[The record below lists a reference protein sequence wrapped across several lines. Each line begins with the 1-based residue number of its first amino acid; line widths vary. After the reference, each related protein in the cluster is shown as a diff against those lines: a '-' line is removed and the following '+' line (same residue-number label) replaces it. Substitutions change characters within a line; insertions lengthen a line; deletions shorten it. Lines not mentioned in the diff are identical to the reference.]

1 VTARYEHIDFTP
13 PQGARDAARRALEVR
28 ATKPPSQR
36 GMTGVGLARARDLA
50 NGKSLSPETVRRMKA
65 YFDRH
70 EVDKQGSTWGEQG
83 KGWQAWQGWGGDAGY
98 AWARKVVRQMD
109 AADEA
114 AKMSDATTT
123 MADAEVSVVP
133 FHEYP
138 FAEGAWDADAAIQRL
153 RAWAGVDADEP
164 SADAWNDYAEGFA
177 IVRGP
182 RDNLTSYILPHHDV
196 RGDELVTVPAGVSA
210 AIGALHGARGG
221 GVDVPADVRDAA
233 LKHLERHRAAWEQ
246 SRTARCPS
254 VAISMTAEPV
264 SRSQI
269 QIARMGD
276 FKGHPQGG
284 FTMDGE
290 TFAGIVGNFDR
301 SKNRRVPVDY
311 EHATEMVSAPGVL
324 QHGAPAVGWITALE
338 VRGEELWATVEW
350 CDPAAVEAI
359 RSGRYAYCS
368 PAVVFGAVDP
378 ESGEPI
384 GARLTSVALT
394 NRPFLDGMEPVTAR
408 DPRAA
413 SLSPESVHIPAAIR
427 AEKETKME
435 DEKKMAV
442 PMGESKAMAK
452 LRAMGA
458 TYCNLEGQVEE
469 MAILEAIEK
478 MLEKLEEL
486 EMAESAA
493 MSDRVI
499 AEGRAPATARD
510 RLVKLC
516 RADRVTFDALY
527 PAQSAPAA
535 DARLMSA
542 RVAPQG
548 GIPAERAPS
557 PVRHADAAHDRAT
570 RLMSANAALTYKDA
584 LLQASRDLRE
594 EALAPLT
601 ALIGGLK

>member
-1 VTARYEHIDFTP
+1 MKRYAHIDFSP
-13 PQGARDAARRALEVR
+13 PQGAREAARRALEVR
-28 ATKPPSQR
+28 AEKPPSQR
-36 GMTGVGLARARDLA
+36 GMTPVGLARARDLA

-70 EVDKQGSTWGEQG
+70 QVDKRGSTWDEQG

-109 AADEA
+109 AADEKA
-114 AKMSDATTT
+114 ATMSDVTTTT

-133 FHEYP
+133 FQAYP
-138 FAEGAWDADAAIQRL
+138 FADGSWDADAAVGRL
-153 RAWAGVDADEP
+153 RAWSGVDAETP
-164 SADAWNDYAEGFA
+164 SSAAWTKYAEGFA

-196 RGDELVTVPAGVSA
+196 RDGELVTVPAGVSA

-233 LKHLERHRAAWEQ
+233 LSHLEKHRAAWEQ
-246 SRTARCPS
+246 SRASRCPS
-254 VAISMTAEPV
+254 VAITMAAEPV
-264 SRSQI
+264 SRSAI
-269 QIARMGD
+269 QIARPGD

-284 FTMDGE
+284 FAMDGE
-290 TFAGIVGNFDR
+290 TFAGIIRNFEASR
-301 SKNRRVPVDY
+301 NRRVPVDY

-324 QHGAPAVGWITALE
+324 QHGAPAVGWVTSLE
-338 VRGEELWATVEW
+338 VRGDDLWATVEW

-368 PAVVFGAVDP
+368 PAIVFGAIDP
-378 ESGEPI
+378 ESGESI

-408 DPRAA
+408 DPRAS
-413 SLSPESVHIPAAIR
+413 SLSPESVHIPAAVKVER
-427 AEKETKME
+427 TPKME
-435 DEKKMAV
+435 DEKKM
-442 PMGESKAMAK
+442 GESKAMTK
-452 LRAMGA
+452 LRSMGA
-458 TYCNLEGQVEE
+458 TYCNLDGQAEE

-478 MLEKLEEL
+478 MLEKLEML

-516 RADRVTFDALY
+516 RADRATFEALY
-527 PAQSAPAA
+527 PAQAAPAA

>member
-1 VTARYEHIDFTP
+1 VKRYAHIDFSP
-13 PQGARDAARRALEVR
+13 PQGAREAARRALEVR
-28 ATKPPSQR
+28 AEKPPSQR
-36 GMTGVGLARARDLA
+36 GMTPVGLARARDLA

-70 EVDKQGSTWGEQG
+70 QVDKRGSTWDEQG

-109 AADEA
+109 AADEKA
-114 AKMSDATTT
+114 ATMSDVTTTT

-133 FHEYP
+133 FQAYP
-138 FAEGAWDADAAIQRL
+138 FADGSWDADAAVGRL
-153 RAWAGVDADEP
+153 RAWSGVDAETP
-164 SADAWNDYAEGFA
+164 SSAAWTKYAEGFA

-196 RGDELVTVPAGVSA
+196 RDGELVTVPAGVSA

-233 LKHLERHRAAWEQ
+233 LSHLEKHRAAWEQ
-246 SRTARCPS
+246 SRASRCPS
-254 VAISMTAEPV
+254 VAITMAAEPV
-264 SRSQI
+264 SRSAI
-269 QIARMGD
+269 QIARPGD

-284 FTMDGE
+284 FVMDGE
-290 TFAGIVGNFDR
+290 TFAGIIRNFESSR
-301 SKNRRVPVDY
+301 NRRVPVDY

-324 QHGAPAVGWITALE
+324 QHGAPAVGWVTSLE
-338 VRGEELWATVEW
+338 VRGDDLWATVEW

-368 PAVVFGAVDP
+368 PAIVFGAIDP
-378 ESGEPI
+378 ESGESI

-408 DPRAA
+408 DPRAS
-413 SLSPESVHIPAAIR
+413 SLSPESVHIPAAVKVER
-427 AEKETKME
+427 TPKME
-435 DEKKMAV
+435 DEKKM
-442 PMGESKAMAK
+442 GESKAMTK
-452 LRAMGA
+452 LRSMGA
-458 TYCNLEGQVEE
+458 TYCNLDGQAEE

-478 MLEKLEEL
+478 MLEKLEML

-516 RADRVTFDALY
+516 RADRATFEALY
-527 PAQSAPAA
+527 PAQAAPAA
-535 DARLMSA
+535 DARLMST
-542 RVAPQG
+542 RVSPQG
-548 GIPAERAPS
+548 GMPVERAPQV
-557 PVRHADAAHDRAT
+557 VRHADAAADRAAK
-570 RLMSANAALTYKDA
+570 LMSAAPSLSYKDA
-584 LLQASRDLRE
+584 LLQASRELRE
-594 EALAPLT
+594 EALAPLN
-601 ALIGGLK
+601 AILGGLK